1 MALENETEQ
10 LAQAMNVLRESLQ
23 SGGIAAT
30 KFGQQLTTSQKFVK
44 ELDKGLT
51 DATKSIANGML
62 GFAGELAKGDS
73 SLTTMNKVVD
83 VAADAMGAV
92 AKAVPVF
99 GDAIAGALKA
109 AAEGAKVL
117 IGQLDATQKSFN
129 VLSSVGATTA
139 KGMSDI
145 KDQQIRSGLSLQQF
159 QKVVMDNS
167 QTLARFNGL
176 TGEGAESF
184 SRVLEQ
190 VTGLGDG
197 SDQTLRKLGLSADQI
212 SSSAGAFLTQQTRL
226 GRSQMMSNEQLAQG
240 TIGYVRELDLLSK
253 VTGQSRESLQ
263 KQQDAALSE
272 TRFRAQYQDM
282 VNNGNGAAAKE
293 LMKFQSTISS
303 VSKDA
308 GQGIRDLS
316 SGIVDSAAAQGL
328 MTATNGKALDIQQ
341 RLTAGQITGAQAT
354 EELQQAIKENE
365 NTLIQQG
372 KYNKDYGA
380 TFSDLAGLLDLTG
393 TKFDQN
399 GKIVEQAAAAQKKQI
414 TQTDQLTLDTIEAQ
428 KSIEG
433 LTRQFDALTY
443 SVMPY
448 TARYTKAV
456 AEAMQKLL
464 KATNDAIEDKGGD
477 TGEAVGGQAG
487 AIAGAVSMGVSGAI
501 LGSFLPGIG
510 TAVGGAIG
518 GVIGGIA
525 GYTGMVDYGKTANKA
540 VGMGGAAT
548 GLSTGKGRGGAPGG
562 GSATGSGGNV
572 QPTSQ
577 SDLKGMGLNIK
588 AGDVQKEGAGI
599 DPRLIEMAKEIQS
612 TVPGF
617 AYFSGFNDKFH
628 NENAGNSQHTKGL
641 AMDFALQSKPSK
653 EQGAGIVKYLQSL
666 GASLAIDEYNS
677 PSAKATGG
685 HIHAQISARDGFSGV
700 ISGPSG
706 GYQPNLTM
714 HGTEALTVTPTTN
727 TAAMP
732 NSSASEMATS
742 LLSAQ
747 LSKLDEL
754 VSVMKNQVTASE
766 RLIRMQS

>member
-10 LAQAMNVLRESLQ
+10 LAQAMNALRESLQ
-23 SGGIAAT
+23 SGGVAAT
-30 KFGQQLTTSQKFVK
+30 KFGQQLTTSQKFIK
-44 ELDKGLT
+44 DLDKGLA

-73 SLTTMNKVVD
+73 SLTTMNRVVD

-129 VLSSVGATTA
+129 ALSSVGATTA
-139 KGMSDI
+139 QGMSAL

-226 GRSQMMSNEQLAQG
+226 GRSQMMTNEQLAQG

-282 VNNGNGAAAKE
+282 INNGNEAAAKE

-316 SGIVDSAAAQGL
+316 SGIVDSAAAQNL

-365 NTLIQQG
+365 STLIQQG

-428 KSIEG
+428 KSFEG

-443 SVMPY
+443 GIMPY

-487 AIAGAVSMGVSGAI
+487 AIAGAVSMGVAGAMM
-501 LGSFLPGIG
+501 GSVIPGIG

-548 GLSTGKGRGGAPGG
+548 GLSTGRGAAAPSGGGA
-562 GSATGSGGNV
+562 NV

-617 AYFSGFNDKFH
+617 AYFSGFNDNFH
-628 NENAGNSQHTKGL
+628 QENAGNSQHTKGL
-641 AMDFALQSKPSK
+641 AMDFALQSKPTK

-685 HIHAQISARDGFSGV
+685 HIHAQISAKDGFSGV

-714 HGTEALTVTPTTN
+714 HGTEALTVTPTAN

-732 NSSASEMATS
+732 NSSVSEMATS

>member
-1 MALENETEQ
+1 MALENETEE
-10 LAQAMNVLRESLQ
+10 LAQAMNALRESLQ
-23 SGGIAAT
+23 SGGIAAN
-30 KFGQQLTTSQKFVK
+30 KFGQQLTASQKFVK
-44 ELDKGLT
+44 DLDKGLA

-73 SLTTMNKVVD
+73 NLSTMNKVVD

-92 AKAVPVF
+92 AKAIPVF
-99 GDAIAGALKA
+99 GDAVAGALKA

-129 VLSSVGATTA
+129 ELSSVGATTA
-139 KGMSDI
+139 RGMSDL

-167 QTLARFNGL
+167 QTLARWNGI

-184 SRVLEQ
+184 SKVLEQ
-190 VTGLGDG
+190 VTGLGEG

-226 GRSQMMSNEQLAQG
+226 GRSQMMTNEQLAQG

-253 VTGQSRESLQ
+253 VTGQSRESIQ

-282 VNNGNGAAAKE
+282 INSGNEAAAKE

-328 MTATNGKALDIQQ
+328 MTATNGRALDIQQ

-354 EELQQAIKENE
+354 EELQAAIKENE
-365 NTLIQQG
+365 STLIQQG
-372 KYNKDYGA
+372 KYNKDYGS

-399 GKIVEQAAAAQKKQI
+399 GKIVEQAATAQQKQI
-414 TQTDQLTLDTIEAQ
+414 KETDQLTLDTISAQ
-428 KSIEG
+428 KAIEA
-433 LTRQFDALTY
+433 LTRQFDELTY
-443 SVMPY
+443 RVMPDTAKY
-448 TARYTKAV
+448 TNAV
-456 AEAMQKLL
+456 ATAMQQLL
-464 KATNDAIEDKGGD
+464 SAANATLDEKGG
-477 TGEAVGGQAG
+477 GEGNAENAGKFGGALAG
-487 AIAGAVSMGVSGAI
+487 MYA
-501 LGSFLPGIG
+501 
-510 TAVGGAIG
+510 GGAIG
-518 GVIGGIA
+518 AGV
-525 GYTGMVDYGKTANKA
+525 
-540 VGMGGAAT
+540 GGAAGLGVGAIPGAIVGGLIGGVT
-548 GLSTGKGRGGAPGG
+548 GYFGGKAAGKAADKALGGGGASPTGPVAEKSESTGKALTGKDLSGLDKSFATALQQAASEYNQITGKTVNVTSALRDTAKQQELYEAYISGKSKFPAGRPGTSKHERG
-562 GSATGSGGNV
+562 LAVDVDEASANEM
-572 QPTSQ
+572 
-577 SDLKGMGLNIK
+577 DRLGLLGK
-588 AGDVQKEGAGI
+588 YGLRRPVAGD
-599 DPRLIEMAKEIQS
+599 P
-612 TVPGF
+612 
-617 AYFSGFNDKFH
+617 
-628 NENAGNSQHTKGL
+628 
-641 AMDFALQSKPSK
+641 
-653 EQGAGIVKYLQSL
+653 
-666 GASLAIDEYNS
+666 
-677 PSAKATGG
+677 
-685 HIHAQISARDGFSGV
+685 IHISAQNGFSGI
-700 ISGPSG
+700 ISGPSS

-714 HGTEALTVTPTTN
+714 HGTEALTVTPTSN
-727 TAAMP
+727 TTAMP
-732 NSSASEMATS
+732 NGSASEMSTS

-754 VSVMKNQVTASE
+754 VSVMKNQVSASE

>member
-10 LAQAMNVLRESLQ
+10 FAQAMNQYREYLQ
-23 SGGIAAT
+23 SGGVAVN
-30 KFGQQLTTSQKFVK
+30 KFEKQLTTSQKFIK
-44 ELDKGLT
+44 DLDKGLV

-73 SLTTMNKVVD
+73 SLTTMNRVVD

-99 GDAIAGALKA
+99 GDAIAAALKA

-139 KGMSDI
+139 KGMSDL

-226 GRSQMMSNEQLAQG
+226 GRSQLMSNEQLAQG

-282 VNNGNGAAAKE
+282 VNNGNEAAAKE

-341 RLTAGQITGAQAT
+341 RLTDGQITGAQAT
-354 EELQQAIKENE
+354 EELQRAIKENE
-365 NTLIQQG
+365 STLIQQG

-399 GKIVEQAAAAQKKQI
+399 GKIVEQAATAQKKQI
-414 TQTDQLTLDTIEAQ
+414 KETDQLTLDTIEAQ

-443 SVMPY
+443 GVMPY
-448 TARYTKAV
+448 TARYTKKV
-456 AEAMQKLL
+456 AEAMQELL
-464 KATNDAIEDKGGD
+464 KATNDAI
-477 TGEAVGGQAG
+477 AGQAG
-487 AIAGAVSMGVSGAI
+487 VEEQDEANWKQMTASEKIESSIARGLEKAVGAVSDTGKNLMQGARVKNESGYLEKQGRPGVVAPK
-501 LGSFLPGIG
+501 PG
-510 TAVGGAIG
+510 
-518 GVIGGIA
+518 
-525 GYTGMVDYGKTANKA
+525 
-540 VGMGGAAT
+540 GGAAA
-548 GLSTGKGRGGAPGG
+548 GG
-562 GSATGSGGNV
+562 GGNV

-577 SDLKGMGLNIK
+577 EDLKKQGLNIK
-588 AGDVQKEGAGI
+588 TGDVQKEGAGI
-599 DPRLIEMAKEIQS
+599 DPRLIDMAKEIQS

-617 AYFSGFNDKFH
+617 AYFSGFNDNFH
-628 NENAGNSQHTKGL
+628 QENAGNSQHTKGL

-714 HGTEALTVTPTTN
+714 HGTEALTVTPTAN

-732 NSSASEMATS
+732 NSGASEMATS

>member
-10 LAQAMNVLRESLQ
+10 FAQAMNQYREYLQ
-23 SGGIAAT
+23 SGGVAVN
-30 KFGQQLTTSQKFVK
+30 KFEKQLTTSQKFIK
-44 ELDKGLT
+44 DLDKGLV

-73 SLTTMNKVVD
+73 SLTTMNRVVD

-99 GDAIAGALKA
+99 GDAIAAALKA

-139 KGMSDI
+139 KGMSDL

-226 GRSQMMSNEQLAQG
+226 GRSQLMSNEQLAQG

-282 VNNGNGAAAKE
+282 VNNGNEAAAKE

-341 RLTAGQITGAQAT
+341 RLTDGQITGAQAT
-354 EELQQAIKENE
+354 EELQRAIKENE
-365 NTLIQQG
+365 STLIQQG

-399 GKIVEQAAAAQKKQI
+399 GKIVEQAATAQKKQI
-414 TQTDQLTLDTIEAQ
+414 KETDQLTLDTIEAQ

-443 SVMPY
+443 GVMPY
-448 TARYTKAV
+448 TARYTKKV
-456 AEAMQKLL
+456 AEAMQELL
-464 KATNDAIEDKGGD
+464 KATNDAI
-477 TGEAVGGQAG
+477 AGQAG
-487 AIAGAVSMGVSGAI
+487 VEEQDEANWKQMTASEKIESSIARGLEKAVGAVSDTGKNLMQGARVKNESGYLEKQGRPGVVAPK
-501 LGSFLPGIG
+501 PG
-510 TAVGGAIG
+510 
-518 GVIGGIA
+518 
-525 GYTGMVDYGKTANKA
+525 
-540 VGMGGAAT
+540 GGAAA
-548 GLSTGKGRGGAPGG
+548 GG
-562 GSATGSGGNV
+562 GGNV

-577 SDLKGMGLNIK
+577 EDLKKQGLNIK
-588 AGDVQKEGAGI
+588 TGDVQKEGAGI

-617 AYFSGFNDKFH
+617 AYFSGFNDNFH
-628 NENAGNSQHTKGL
+628 QENAGNSQHTKGL

-714 HGTEALTVTPTTN
+714 HGTEALTVTPTAN

-732 NSSASEMATS
+732 NSGASEMATS

>member
-10 LAQAMNVLRESLQ
+10 FAQAMNQYREYLQ
-23 SGGIAAT
+23 SGGVALD
-30 KFGQQLTTSQKFVK
+30 KFGKQLTTSQKFIK
-44 ELDKGLT
+44 DLDKGLVN
-51 DATKSIANGML
+51 ATKSIANGML

-92 AKAVPVF
+92 AKAIPVF
-99 GDAIAGALKA
+99 GDAVAGALKA

-117 IGQLDATQKSFN
+117 VGQLDATQKSFN
-129 VLSSVGATTA
+129 ALSSVGATTA
-139 KGMSDI
+139 RGMSDL

-167 QTLARFNGL
+167 QTLARWNGI

-184 SRVLEQ
+184 SKVLEQ
-190 VTGLGDG
+190 VTGLGEG

-226 GRSQMMSNEQLAQG
+226 GRSQMMTNEQLAQG

-282 VNNGNGAAAKE
+282 INNGNEAAAKE

-365 NTLIQQG
+365 STLIQQG
-372 KYNKDYGA
+372 KYNKDYGS

-414 TQTDQLTLDTIEAQ
+414 TQTDQLTLDTISAQ
-428 KSIEG
+428 KAIES
-433 LTRQFDALTY
+433 LTRQFDELTY
-443 SVMPY
+443 GAMPD
-448 TARYTKAV
+448 TAKYTKKV

-464 KATNDAIEDKGGD
+464 KATNDAIADKGG
-477 TGEAVGGQAG
+477 GEGNAENAGKWGGALAG
-487 AIAGAVSMGVSGAI
+487 MYA
-501 LGSFLPGIG
+501 
-510 TAVGGAIG
+510 GGAIG
-518 GVIGGIA
+518 AGV
-525 GYTGMVDYGKTANKA
+525 
-540 VGMGGAAT
+540 GGAAGLGVGAIPGAIVGGLVGGVT
-548 GLSTGKGRGGAPGG
+548 GYFGGKAAGKAADTALGGGGGAPP
-562 GSATGSGGNV
+562 SAPVAEKTESASKALAGKDLSGLDKSFATALQQAASEYNQITGKTVNVTSALRDNAKQQELYEAYISGKSKFPAGK
-572 QPTSQ
+572 PGTS
-577 SDLKGMGLNIK
+577 KHERGLAVDVDEASANEMDRLGLLGK
-588 AGDVQKEGAGI
+588 YGLRRPVAGD
-599 DPRLIEMAKEIQS
+599 P
-612 TVPGF
+612 
-617 AYFSGFNDKFH
+617 
-628 NENAGNSQHTKGL
+628 
-641 AMDFALQSKPSK
+641 
-653 EQGAGIVKYLQSL
+653 
-666 GASLAIDEYNS
+666 
-677 PSAKATGG
+677 
-685 HIHAQISARDGFSGV
+685 IHISAQDGFSGL
-700 ISGPSG
+700 ISGPSS

-714 HGTEALTVTPTTN
+714 HGTEALTITPTSN
-727 TAAMP
+727 TSAMP
-732 NSSASEMATS
+732 NGSASEMSTS